1 MSILKNKREELK
13 YSREE
18 MAKKL
23 NTNSNV
29 IGFWERLER
38 FPKPNNLYNI
48 IKQYELS
55 DSEAIEY
62 LKEIYNKCN
71 FDTQKIKEK
80 IYEKYKDNVE

>member
-48 IKQYELS
+48 M
-55 DSEAIEY
+55 
-62 LKEIYNKCN
+62 N
-71 FDTQKIKEK
+71 
-80 IYEKYKDNVE
+80 